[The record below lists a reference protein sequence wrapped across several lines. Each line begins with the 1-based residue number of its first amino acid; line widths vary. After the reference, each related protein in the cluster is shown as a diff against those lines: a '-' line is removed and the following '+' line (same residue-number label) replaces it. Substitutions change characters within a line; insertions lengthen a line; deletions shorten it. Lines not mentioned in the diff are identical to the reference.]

1 MDTKQILLQKLCNY
15 IIENKI
21 TLNDDDEDEFG
32 QVVATIY
39 LENVLKDTE
48 IQVKSLTVD
57 DLSVLSLHEF
67 PVFKDNNKNSKYYGM
82 IFDSTIEIGGS
93 TVYIS
98 ISDGY

>member
-1 MDTKQILLQKLCNY
+1 MDTKQILLQKLGNY

-39 LENVLKDTE
+39 LEDVLKDTE

-67 PVFKDNNKNSKYYGM
+67 PVFKDNNKNSKYY
-82 IFDSTIEIGGS
+82 
-93 TVYIS
+93 Y
-98 ISDGY
+98 